1 MLNAITEKK
10 PFVLGTRYGVGVE
23 MDKDVSTLLSIGSK
37 FSGLCI
43 VVSFPREQGCLLVR

>member
-10 PFVLGTRYGVGVE
+10 PFVLGTRYGAGVE
-23 MDKDVSTLLSIGSK
+23 MDKDVYPVSEVIE

-43 VVSFPREQGCLLVR
+43 VVLFLRGLGCLRVR